1 MSIRTIREKLNET
14 VEKIPYIGEALT
26 TEIKPR
32 DLAIAAVAAAYITL
46 GSVNPAK
53 TGPKVIVEDMW
64 AKNEDAQTMT
74 LDTKVFGTIEGKLD
88 YFLRNRTPID
98 MNEDNTTGH
107 SVTFVD
113 LNYELFKGFDVVLA
127 EKLVTGAPAETR
139 PGLQYTLTK
148 NGFMFYTLATR
159 SINEHPSTEWKFDAG
174 YSGPTREDWGWR
186 TNWEQ
191 WLILPDGKPTTTISR
206 IRLGATYQM
215 PGSKTSV
222 SFGPA
227 VDISNIQNGEDA
239 TVNPRTVM
247 PGAYVSVTFK

>member
-1 MSIRTIREKLNET
+1 MSIR
-14 VEKIPYIGEALT
+14 KI
-26 TEIKPR
+26 
-32 DLAIAAVAAAYITL
+32 IATGLMAAYLTAASIL
-46 GSVNPAK
+46 PAK
-53 TGPKVIVEDMW
+53 AGPKVIVEDMW
-64 AKNEDAQTMT
+64 GENEDAQTMT

-98 MNEDNTTGH
+98 MNEENTVGH

-113 LNYELFKGFDVVLA
+113 LNYELFKGLDVVLA

-174 YSGPTREDWGWR
+174 YSGPIREAWGWR
-186 TNWEQ
+186 TNLEQ
-191 WLILPDGKPTTTISR
+191 WFILPDGKPTTTISR
-206 IRLGATYQM
+206 FRLGATYQM
-215 PGSKTSV
+215 PGSRTSV

-227 VDISNIQNGEDA
+227 VDISNFQNGENA